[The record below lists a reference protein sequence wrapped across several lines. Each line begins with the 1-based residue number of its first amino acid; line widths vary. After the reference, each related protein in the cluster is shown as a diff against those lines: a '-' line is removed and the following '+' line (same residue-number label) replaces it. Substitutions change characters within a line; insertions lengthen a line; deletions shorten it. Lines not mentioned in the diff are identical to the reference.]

1 MVFVHYFRQF
11 IKDRNLNNESIFHV
25 QDVYKWFEQNYPP
38 PVVQTKYIKPQLLK
52 KTVNHP
58 DRLEAGKYDPDASSV
73 DNFFYSINPPVFD
86 QFQLYQE
93 GVHDPPLYPDTIVHE
108 RELQRILTQDPNQI
122 EPGLRLIRD
131 NYPAGGRFIDLFY
144 SDRDHNLLVVELKVS
159 RAYDRVVGQLL
170 RYMGWVKKYRAE
182 VNQQV
187 RGLIIGDKITQDLLL
202 AVSMVPNVQCK
213 EYDRSARVIRG
224 MSEK

>member
-1 MVFVHYFRQF
+1 MAFVHYFRQF
-11 IKDRNLNNESIFHV
+11 IKDRNLNNESIFTV
-25 QDVYKWFEQNYPP
+25 QDVCTWFEQDYPS

-58 DRLEAGKYDPDASSV
+58 ERLEAGKYDPDASSV
-73 DNFFYSINPPVFD
+73 DDLFYSINPPVFD

-93 GVHDPPLYPDTIVHE
+93 AVHDPPLYPDTIVHE
-108 RELQRILTQDPNQI
+108 RELQQILTLDPGQI
-122 EPGLRLIRD
+122 EPGLRLIRA

-144 SDRDHNLLVVELKVS
+144 SDCDHNLLVVELKVS

-170 RYMGWVKKYRAE
+170 RYMGWVKKYHAE
-182 VNQQV
+182 DNQQV

-202 AVSMVPNVQCK
+202 AVSMVPNVECK
-213 EYDRSARVIRG
+213 EYDKSARLIRG
-224 MSEK
+224 MPQK